1 MVATRDRTVTSLV
14 VQGGRSLRDASSL
27 GEDGVVSIWDCR
39 TLARVRTLTPKV
51 IGIGIGIGVGVGIG
65 IRIER

>member
-1 MVATRDRTVTSLV
+1 V

-51 IGIGIGIGVGVGIG
+51 IGIGIGI
-65 IRIER
+65 ER